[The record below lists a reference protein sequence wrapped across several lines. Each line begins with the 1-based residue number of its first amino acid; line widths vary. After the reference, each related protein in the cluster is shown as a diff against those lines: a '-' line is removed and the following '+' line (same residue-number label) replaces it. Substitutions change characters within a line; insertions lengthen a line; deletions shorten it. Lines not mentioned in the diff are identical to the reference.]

1 MELTGTTCF
10 TYPNSILQLLISANN
25 HAIIF
30 LIREQQMSNAPDGND
45 PLNVNPTTEANT
57 ANPYVTPQ
65 VQQVTYMP
73 PQHGQDMQGDATG
86 GLIPYKNKHAL
97 IAYYLGIFSFFIP
110 FSGIASI
117 CLGIKGLQARK
128 RNPVIK
134 GSAHAIVGIVAGVC
148 TIIFHICAIVGI
160 VVGNLPW

>member
-1 MELTGTTCF
+1 
-10 TYPNSILQLLISANN
+10 
-25 HAIIF
+25 
-30 LIREQQMSNAPDGND
+30 MSNTPNEND
-45 PLNVNPTTEANT
+45 PLNVNPTPEADN

-65 VQQVTYMP
+65 AEQITYVT
-73 PQHGQDMQGDATG
+73 PQYAQDMQGDATG

-110 FSGIASI
+110 FSGIGSI
-117 CLGIKGLQARK
+117 YLGIKGLQARK

-148 TIIFHICAIVGI
+148 TIIFHICATVGTI
-160 VVGNLPW
+160 AFIMDNR

>member
-1 MELTGTTCF
+1 
-10 TYPNSILQLLISANN
+10 
-25 HAIIF
+25 
-30 LIREQQMSNAPDGND
+30 MSNTPNENEQ
-45 PLNVNPTTEANT
+45 LNVNPTPEADN

-65 VQQVTYMP
+65 AEQVIYVTLPYA
-73 PQHGQDMQGDATG
+73 QDMQGDATG

-110 FSGIASI
+110 FSGFGSI
-117 CLGIKGLQARK
+117 YLGIKGLQAKK

-148 TIIFHICAIVGI
+148 TIIFHICATVGTI
-160 VVGNLPW
+160 AFIMDNR

>member
-1 MELTGTTCF
+1 MELAGTTCF
-10 TYPNSILQLLISANN
+10 TYPNSILQLLITANN

-30 LIREQQMSNAPDGND
+30 RSEGQLMSNTPNEND
-45 PLNVNPTTEANT
+45 PLNVNPTPEADN

-65 VQQVTYMP
+65 AEQVTYVT
-73 PQHGQDMQGDATG
+73 PQYAQDMQGDATG

-110 FSGIASI
+110 FSGIGSI
-117 CLGIKGLQARK
+117 YLGIKGLQARK

-134 GSAHAIVGIVAGVC
+134 GSAHAIVGIVAGAC
-148 TIIFHICAIVGI
+148 TIIFHLCAVGL
-160 VVGNLPW
+160 VVAGILG

>member
-1 MELTGTTCF
+1 
-10 TYPNSILQLLISANN
+10 
-25 HAIIF
+25 
-30 LIREQQMSNAPDGND
+30 MSNIPNEND
-45 PLNVNPTTEANT
+45 PVDLNPPLEAIT
-57 ANPYVTPQ
+57 PNPYLTPQ
-65 VQQVTYMP
+65 AEQVSYVS
-73 PQHGQDMQGDATG
+73 PQHGQDMEGDATG

-117 CLGIKGLQARK
+117 ILGVKGLQARK

-148 TIIFHICAIVGI
+148 TIIFHGCAVGT
-160 VVGNLPW
+160 VVIGVMNW

>member
-1 MELTGTTCF
+1 MIFG
-10 TYPNSILQLLISANN
+10 SKGQL
-25 HAIIF
+25 
-30 LIREQQMSNAPDGND
+30 MSNTPNEND
-45 PLNVNPTTEANT
+45 PVDLNPPLDTNT
-57 ANPYVTPQ
+57 PNPYLTPQ
-65 VQQVTYMP
+65 AEQVTYVP
-73 PQHGQDMQGDATG
+73 PQHGQDMEGDATG

-117 CLGIKGLQARK
+117 ILGVKGLQARK

-148 TIIFHICAIVGI
+148 TIIFHGCAVGA
-160 VVGNLPW
+160 VVIGVMNS